1 MLSKCCFTGNLHEGE
16 SIGEIKEL
24 FGLKTYVT
32 GSASNDKIVI
42 ILTDV
47 FGLKLVNNRLI
58 ADQIGKAGYKVLI
71 PDILFG
77 DPVTAL
83 DGSVDFKDY
92 AYRHRPEVTRPIIDG
107 FLHPLK
113 KELNPKFLGVI
124 GHCFGG
130 RYVLDLIQL
139 PAPLADAAAIAHPSS
154 LENQKFENI
163 GQTPLL
169 ISAAQVDRSFNTEA
183 RHTAEKILSENG
195 AVFQVDLFSNVSH
208 GFAVRGD
215 ITDAKVKYAKEKVLS
230 DQIHWFDHF
239 SRA

>member
-1 MLSKCCFTGNLHEGE
+1 MASKCCFTGNLHEGE

-32 GSASNDKIVI
+32 GSTSNDKIIV

-47 FGLKLVNNRLI
+47 YGIGLVNNRLI
-58 ADQIGKAGYKVLI
+58 ADQIGKAGYKVVI

-77 DPVTAL
+77 DAVTAM

-92 AYRHRPEVTRPIIDG
+92 AYRHRPEVTGPIISA
-107 FLHPLK
+107 FVEPLK

-130 RYVLDLIQL
+130 RYAVDLIQS
-139 PAPLADAAAIAHPSS
+139 PSPLADAVAIAHPSF
-154 LENQKFENI
+154 LENAKLKSI

-169 ISAAQVDRSFNTEA
+169 ISAAQVDPIFTTEA
-183 RHTAEKILSENG
+183 RHEAEQILIDSG
-195 AVFQVDLFSNVSH
+195 AVFQMDLFSNVSH

-215 ITDAKVKYAKEKVLS
+215 IKDAKIKYAKEKVLL

-239 SRA
+239 SKA